1 MPEVLLWIY
10 MLNAT
15 LIIVHEIDSA
25 YWKEW
30 ELFKLPGKINFFLIL
45 HVFLVFVILLGIV
58 LLFRSLLWGL
68 ILSLVLGI
76 AGIFAFSV
84 HRWFISRGRN
94 EFKTTVSQSILV
106 AILIISLVQL
116 AYTLYLFVNGT
127 IFM

>member
-1 MPEVLLWIY
+1 

-30 ELFKLPGKINFFLIL
+30 ELFKLPGQINFFLIL
-45 HVFLVFVILLGIV
+45 HIFLVFIILLGIV
-58 LLFRSLLWGL
+58 FIFRSLLWGL
-68 ILSLVLGI
+68 VLSLVLSI
-76 AGIFAFSV
+76 AGIFAFSI
-84 HRWFISRGRN
+84 HRWFIGRGHG

-106 AILIISLVQL
+106 ATLIVSLIQL
-116 AYTLYLFVNGT
+116 VYTLYLFVNGT